1 MKSREVAL
9 RERDGAFDHVVDRRL
24 RSAVGSLL
32 RQVRIESGTTQVQ
45 LAELVDIPQTTV
57 SKIERAHRDV
67 TLLEFLA
74 ICEVLGIQPNA
85 FIQRLLAN
93 ADAED
98 IQRPGR
104 K

>member
-1 MKSREVAL
+1 MR
-9 RERDGAFDHVVDRRL
+9 G
-24 RSAVGSLL
+24 AVGELL
-32 RQVRIESGTTQVQ
+32 RQIRVESDLTQMQ
-45 LAELVDIPQTTV
+45 FAEAIGVPQTTI